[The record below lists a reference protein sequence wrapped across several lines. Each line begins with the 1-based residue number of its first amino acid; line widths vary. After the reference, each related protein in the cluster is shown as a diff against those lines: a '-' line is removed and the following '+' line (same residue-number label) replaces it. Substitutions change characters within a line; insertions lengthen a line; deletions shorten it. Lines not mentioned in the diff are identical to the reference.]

1 MRRRENIRAIQLGC
15 GITGL
20 VCAEEIAKNK
30 KVTELVLADM
40 NTGPAEEMAK
50 RLNNDK
56 ISVERVDATD
66 EKALKKLM
74 KRADVIVSA
83 ISYVLNQKVV
93 KVAADTNTN
102 YVDFSMS
109 YPYDWVDEP
118 KKYIG
123 DTDAT
128 ILTCMGEDPGI
139 TDLFAKHSAETLD
152 SVERIRRMDGDSGS
166 VPGYGFFSLWS
177 PDDLMDEVTTRAGI
191 FKGGEMT
198 FAAPLSNKDVY
209 EFPQPIGKLQVFNTD
224 HEEVFLMSKLI
235 KGVKDVDFR
244 IAIDEQFVNVVKTLH
259 MVGMD
264 RKDKIDVRGVK
275 VAPIDVLTTLMPRPT
290 DFIGK
295 VKGYAGIVVETTG
308 MKDGKKE
315 MVKMSL
321 MLSHERAHEISN
333 SNATGYLVG
342 IGGAIGT
349 EMLLEGEI
357 PQKGVVFPE
366 MVDAD
371 RFLERLRAKG
381 LEVKE
386 QRIAL

>member
-1 MRRRENIRAIQLGC
+1 MKMKALATQLKAEGKKVISFTVGEPDFDTPRHIVDACIKALNEGKTKYIDAPGLPELREAIAEKSVRENRIPC
-15 GITGL
+15 
-20 VCAEEIAKNK
+20 
-30 KVTELVLADM
+30 
-40 NTGPAEEMAK
+40 
-50 RLNNDK
+50 
-56 ISVERVDATD
+56 
-66 EKALKKLM
+66 EKAHVLVTPTKHALFESIF
-74 KRADVIVSA
+74 ATVNPGEEVIVPDPAWVSD
-83 ISYVLNQKVV
+83 IPFVL
-93 KVAADTNTN
+93 
-102 YVDFSMS
+102 MS
-109 YPYDWVDEP
+109 
-118 KKYIG
+118 
-123 DTDAT
+123 
-128 ILTCMGEDPGI
+128 
-139 TDLFAKHSAETLD
+139 DLL
-152 SVERIRRMDGDSGS
+152 
-166 VPGYGFFSLWS
+166 
-177 PDDLMDEVTTRAGI
+177 DEVTTRAGI

-198 FAAPLSNKDVY
+198 FAAPLSSKDVY

-308 MKDGKKE
+308 MKEGKKT

>member
-1 MRRRENIRAIQLGC
+1 MKVVQLGC

-20 VCAEEIAKNK
+20 VCAEELVKNK
-30 KVTELVLADM
+30 NVTEILLADL
-40 NTGPAEEMAK
+40 NTAPADAMAK
-50 RLNNDK
+50 RLNSDK
-56 ISVERVDATD
+56 ISVQKTDATD
-66 EKALKKLM
+66 EKTLKKLM
-74 KRADVIVSA
+74 KGADVLVSA
-83 ISYVLNQKVV
+83 ISWKLNLKVV
-93 KVAADTNTN
+93 KVAADTDTN

-118 KKYIG
+118 TKYVRRP
-123 DTDAT
+123 DST

-139 TDLFAKHSAETLD
+139 TDVFARHSAGKLD
-152 SVERIRRMDGDSGS
+152 SVDRIRVMDGDNGS
-166 VPGYGFFSLWS
+166 VPGQDFFSLWS
-177 PDDLMDEVTTRAGI
+177 PSDLMDEVTTQAGI
-191 FKGGEMT
+191 FKGGKMT
-198 FAAPLSNKDVY
+198 FAAPLTSKDVY
-209 EFPQPIGKLQVFNTD
+209 EFPQPIGRLQVFNTD

-244 IAIDEQFVNVVKTLH
+244 IAIDEQFVNITKTLH

-264 RKDKIDVRGVK
+264 KKEKIDVQGVK

-295 VKGYAGIVVETTG
+295 VRGHAGIVVETTG
-308 MKDGKKE
+308 MKAGRNTMIKT
-315 MVKMSL
+315 SL
-321 MLSHERAHEISN
+321 VCSHERAYEVSN

-357 PQKGVVFPE
+357 SQKGVIFPE
-366 MVDAD
+366 MLDSEK
-371 RFLERLRAKG
+371 FLKRLSAKG

-386 QRIAL
+386 QTISL